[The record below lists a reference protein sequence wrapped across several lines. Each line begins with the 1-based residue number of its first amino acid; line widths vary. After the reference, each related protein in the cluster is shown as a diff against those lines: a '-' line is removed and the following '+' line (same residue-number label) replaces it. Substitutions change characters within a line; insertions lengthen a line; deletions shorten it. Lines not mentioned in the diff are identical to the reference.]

1 MCITCADRSAPNPK
15 MCGKAKAERDK
26 QALRIVEAIGKGKM
40 YRLVAEEEGIA
51 VATVH
56 KLYKVGMKLMA
67 PPSAKM
73 QISVLLLQL
82 EQNYSDIR
90 DALDSTTDPTELAK
104 LFGAANDNIARRQS
118 LLGADTVNIRSKSK
132 IKADMKDLVIKF
144 DEDQNVRDT
153 ARARARKT
161 GQI

>member
-1 MCITCADRSAPNPK
+1 MCITCADRSAPNTK
-15 MCGKAKAERDK
+15 LCGKAKVARDE
-26 QALRIVEAIGKGKM
+26 QALRVVKYVGEGKQ
-40 YRLVAEEEGIA
+40 YRWIAETEG
-51 VATVH
+51 VGLATIT
-56 KLYKVGMKLMA
+56 KLFREGRKLMA
-67 PPSAKM
+67 PPNAKL
-73 QISVLLLQL
+73 QLSILLLQL

-90 DALDSTTDPTELAK
+90 DALETTTDPSEKAK
-104 LFGAANDNIARRQS
+104 LFTAANDNIARRQS
-118 LLGADTVNIRSKSK
+118 LLGGDTVNIRSKSK